1 MKKRFL
7 LLIVVLSI
15 VFGCIPMNALA
26 QENLHEIVSKSVVRI
41 VNVYEDG
48 NIVRGTGFF
57 INENQIVTNHHVV
70 SPYIK
75 QVGDKDWFEIV
86 ENRTVMVY
94 YSEMSGDAILGT
106 VVADWPEVDL
116 AVVQVQK
123 EYAKRVPIQLADP
136 KDIYAGMDIWVG
148 GFPAVNSDRDDISS
162 MEVSMYRGIIT
173 KITPTAHLGENSTPY
188 EELGLDA
195 RINAGASGGP
205 IVDQYGHVVGINNM
219 GYFDGY
225 GGDQAWFGIKV
236 NELITRLDNRG
247 FSYTKANA
255 RSGQGGLPLIIKG
268 NGSGDDTGAAENATV
283 ESVPPTPP
291 TKDEFPWIWVVIGV
305 LGAAVI
311 AMLIVLLKVK
321 DRKTPP
327 TPPIPTPSSKAS
339 IQGMS
344 GQFQGIK
351 KTLSMEKDC
360 TFGKDEKCSIR
371 FSGNDAS
378 KISRNHCRIHFSK
391 TNQRYIVQD
400 LGSTNGTVI
409 VRGSQKKQVPKDSAI
424 ALRNGDLILIVDKNN
439 SFKVNL

>member
-26 QENLHEIVSKSVVRI
+26 QENLHELVSKSVVRI
-41 VNVYEDG
+41 VNEVNG
-48 NIVRGTGFF
+48 GISRGTGFF

-86 ENRTVMVY
+86 ENRTVLVY

-136 KDIYAGMDIWVG
+136 SDIYPGMDIWTA
-148 GFPAVNSDRDDISS
+148 GFPGVNADRDNISS
-162 MEVSMYRGIIT
+162 MEMSIYKGIIT

-188 EELGLDA
+188 VELSVDA
-195 RINAGASGGP
+195 TINAGASGGP
-205 IVDQYGHVVGINNM
+205 IVDQYGHVVGINNL
-219 GYFDGY
+219 GWFDE
-225 GGDQAWFGIKV
+225 DANQAWFGVQV

-255 RSGQGGLPLIIKG
+255 TSGQGGLPLIIKG
-268 NGSGDDTGAAENATV
+268 NGSGDDIVATDSATV
-283 ESVPPTPP
+283 EPVPPTPP
-291 TKDEFPWIWVVIGV
+291 TKAEFPWIWVVIGV

-311 AMLIVLLKVK
+311 AMLIVLLTG
-321 DRKTPP
+321 RKKTTP
-327 TPPIPTPSSKAS
+327 TLPIPTPSSKAS

-351 KTLSMEKDC
+351 KTLSKDKDC

-378 KISRNHCRIHFSK
+378 KISRNHCRIHFSN
-391 TNQRYIVQD
+391 THQRYIVQD